1 MPQVEYVDEHIESL
15 GHGGEAVGFVPASG
29 DPGGGSPWLIKAWVP
44 PSDHHIPQWPNEKSS
59 GVNMN
64 LG

>member
-15 GHGGEAVGFVPASG
+15 GHGVEAV
-29 DPGGGSPWLIKAWVP
+29 GSPWLIKAWVP
-44 PSDHHIPQWPNEKSS
+44 PSDHHIPQWPNEKNS

-64 LG
+64 PGY